1 MSIQGIVL
9 ILLIF
14 AGILGIPLLMVFR
27 APDEETSE
35 KPEAVD
41 RRRRATEEY
50 AAIKDSATVQEMA
63 ALVRSVPYLTR
74 ATLRAGQFRLERKI
88 DRIGELVKVE
98 GEPQIVFDP
107 ALSEEQIELYRLALE
122 EALQP
127 DYLSSPIYVGKK
139 KERRKE
145 GYYIYLD
152 PQITGKV
159 VDDRTKEAIYNGERT
174 SDI

>member
-9 ILLIF
+9 IVLIF
-14 AGILGIPLLMVFR
+14 VCILGIPVWMTLR
-27 APDEETSE
+27 APDDDTSK

-41 RRRRATEEY
+41 KRRRASEEY
-50 AAIKDSATVQEMA
+50 AAVKDSQPIQEMA
-63 ALVRSVPYLTR
+63 ALVRSIPYLTR
-74 ATLRAGQFRLERKI
+74 ATLRAEQFRLERKI
-88 DRIGELVKVE
+88 DRIGEVVRVE
-98 GEPQIVFDP
+98 GEQKIVFDP

-122 EALQP
+122 DALKP

-152 PQITGKV
+152 PQITGEV
-159 VDDRTKEAIYNGERT
+159 VDKRTREAIYNGERT
-174 SDI
+174 GDL